1 MSAANHPTRRQFL
14 KTSALGLALG
24 GSGWGCASDP
34 VIGVGDPFERELAL
48 LALDEATKAGAN
60 YADVRVSRHWF
71 EAVRT
76 REQQITG
83 ANFTES
89 YGIGIRTLV
98 GGSWGFSGTRELT
111 NEAVARAAREA
122 TAIAAANDRIAPQ
135 KTELAPVDVYPAAEW
150 TTPHEI
156 DPFDV
161 PLEEKADLLF
171 AASAEAMTVNGVR
184 FVTGSI
190 MAVKERRLVATTR
203 LWQTGIR

>member
-1 MSAANHPTRRQFL
+1 MSAVEHPSRRQFL
-14 KTSALGLALG
+14 KTSALGLALSA
-24 GSGWGCASDP
+24 SGFGCASDP
-34 VIGVGDPFERELAL
+34 LIGVGDPFERELAL
-48 LALDEATKAGAN
+48 LALDEATKAGAT

-71 EAVRT
+71 ESVRT

-83 ANFTES
+83 VNFTES

-135 KTELAPVDVYPAAEW
+135 KTELAPVDVYPNAEW

-161 PLEEKADLLF
+161 PLEDVGEQQHDRFCFGSRGDLQYL
-171 AASAEAMTVNGVR
+171 
-184 FVTGSI
+184 
-190 MAVKERRLVATTR
+190 
-203 LWQTGIR
+203 